1 MTITTRETEL
11 RDSAAD
17 PINYA
22 KVAVLGAAGVG
33 KTSIIRVRRHWNSSA
48 LKLTACY
55 RADIFVFVEKCSLVE
70 TTCLKL

>member
-33 KTSIIRVRRHWNSSA
+33 KTSIIRVSCRTVQH
-48 LKLTACY
+48 
-55 RADIFVFVEKCSLVE
+55 
-70 TTCLKL
+70 

>member
-33 KTSIIRVRRHWNSSA
+33 KTSIIRVRRHWN
-48 LKLTACY
+48 
-55 RADIFVFVEKCSLVE
+55 
-70 TTCLKL
+70 CLCFL

>member
-33 KTSIIRVRRHWNSSA
+33 KTSIIRVSCRANIHWYMRPLDPYCHKSS
-48 LKLTACY
+48 
-55 RADIFVFVEKCSLVE
+55 SL
-70 TTCLKL
+70 